1 MRERSDTLEKIRRGY
16 RALGFGAHRDVVAM
30 FEDEGD
36 SLVTYDGDAPGPL
49 EAEEV
54 GLREGDARG
63 PRDPEGRACAE
74 RGAPGGGAPYGRSG
88 REWVIFDVVNG
99 QPWAT
104 RDLVALD
111 LFGGLPSHWDLVGVD
126 VERWHCGPW
135 RRLGGLGPAI
145 DGATSLVVGGHY
157 RARPRAPDCRWHV
170 ERVPFLHIW
179 RLAGARVES
188 VYSFLDGIEIRRS
201 PAAA

>member
-1 MRERSDTLEKIRRGY
+1 MREGSDTLDKIRRGY
-16 RALGFGAHRDVVAM
+16 RALGLGAHRDVVAM
-30 FEDEGD
+30 FED
-36 SLVTYDGDAPGPL
+36 DGDAAGPHNGEGSER
-49 EAEEV
+49 EA
-54 GLREGDARG
+54 
-63 PRDPEGRACAE
+63 
-74 RGAPGGGAPYGRSG
+74 RGAPGCGAPYGRGGGEWAVFDLIDG
-88 REWVIFDVVNG
+88 R
-99 QPWAT
+99 PWAT

-126 VERWHCGPW
+126 VERWQCGPW
-135 RRLGGLGPAI
+135 RRFAGLGPAI
-145 DGATSLVVGGHY
+145 DGVASLVVGGHY

-188 VYSFLDGIEIRRS
+188 VYSFLDGVELRRL

>member
-1 MRERSDTLEKIRRGY
+1 MMRERSDTLERIRRGD

-30 FEDEGD
+30 FEGD
-36 SLVTYDGDAPGPL
+36 TT
-49 EAEEV
+49 
-54 GLREGDARG
+54 
-63 PRDPEGRACAE
+63 
-74 RGAPGGGAPYGRSG
+74 PYGRDG
-88 REWVIFDVVNG
+88 GEWVVFDLING

-111 LFGGLPSHWDLVGVD
+111 LFGGVPSHWDLVGVD
-126 VERWHCGPW
+126 VERWQHGPW
-135 RRLGGLGPAI
+135 RRLGGFGPAVQ
-145 DGATSLVVGGHY
+145 GVTSLVVGGHY

-179 RLAGARVES
+179 RLAGTRVES
-188 VYSFLDGIEIRRS
+188 VYSFLDGIEIRRL

>member
-1 MRERSDTLEKIRRGY
+1 MRERSDTLERIRRGY
-16 RALGFGAHRDVVAM
+16 RALGLGANRDVAAM
-30 FEDEGD
+30 FED
-36 SLVTYDGDAPGPL
+36 DGDASSAL
-49 EAEEV
+49 D
-54 GLREGDARG
+54 GDTGSAH
-63 PRDPEGRACAE
+63 DAEGRQEAD
-74 RGAPGGGAPYGRSG
+74 RGSTGGGTPYGRDG
-88 REWVIFDVVNG
+88 GEWVIFDVING

-126 VERWHCGPW
+126 VERWHYGPW
-135 RRLGGLGPAI
+135 RRLGGLGPTI
-145 DGATSLVVGGHY
+145 DGVTSLVVGGHY
-157 RARPRAPDCRWHV
+157 RARPRAPECRWHV

-188 VYSFLDGIEIRRS
+188 VYSFLDGIEIRRL